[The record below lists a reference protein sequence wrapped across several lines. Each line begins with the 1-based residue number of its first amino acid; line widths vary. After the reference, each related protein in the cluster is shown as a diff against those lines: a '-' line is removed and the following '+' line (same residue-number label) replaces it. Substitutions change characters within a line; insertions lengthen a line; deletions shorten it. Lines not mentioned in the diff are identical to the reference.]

1 MADMDGPASERDLIV
16 TLEARVEKLTKA
28 KDEQKHRAR
37 KAERKVTRLREAL
50 KGLASGPYGAPPCW
64 CEMRVGNPMV
74 KSHSDACLAA
84 RAALHPEDNDG

>member
-50 KGLASGPYGAPPCW
+50 KGLASGPYGGPPLLV
-64 CEMRVGNPMV
+64 R
-74 KSHSDACLAA
+74 DAGGQPDGEIPQRCLP
-84 RAALHPEDNDG
+84 RRPCRTTPEERK